1 MNTIRSVL
9 YVGCLGI
16 LVACGGGGEP
26 LVRQSLTWVAPVEY
40 EDGSQ
45 LTDLAGFRIY
55 RNGEMV
61 LDISDP
67 SRVGVEIDGELGDL
81 VWLTA
86 YDAYGAESKRSNEI
100 TLPYYAVV
108 AEH

>member
-1 MNTIRSVL
+1 MRSVL

-16 LVACGGGGEP
+16 LVACGEGGEP
-26 LVRQSLTWVAPVEY
+26 SVRQSLDWVAPVEY

-61 LDISDP
+61 LDVSDP
-67 SRVGVEIDGELGDL
+67 SRVGVEIAGESGDS

-86 YDAYGAESKRSNEI
+86 YDAYGAESMPSNEI
-100 TLPYYAVV
+100 TFP
-108 AEH
+108 